1 MLSAEKV
8 DQAARHLLAAR
19 QAKTPGATIP
29 ESYRPADADSAL
41 AIQDRVLEL
50 LGEKV
55 GGWKCGVPNPLT
67 GPIVAAIPASAI
79 LRSLPC
85 AVPGNVG
92 QIEPEIAFVIAHDL
106 PPRATPYTDPEI
118 RAAIG
123 EARMVLEL
131 ITTRYADKASATPPE
146 ILADSYNHH
155 ALLIGPVIP
164 DALDHPLE
172 RLHVTIQTPTGV
184 LFDKEHGHPSG
195 HPMKSLAWLVHFL
208 NSRRQGL
215 KAGEIVTTGSYA
227 GIVEAPLGVP
237 IQVKLDRLASLE
249 VELIT
254 DKP

>member
-19 QAKTPGATIP
+19 KAKTPGPTIP
-29 ESYRPADADSAL
+29 VSYRPADPESAL
-41 AIQDRVLEL
+41 AIQERVLEL

-67 GPIVAAIPASAI
+67 GPIVAALPASAI
-79 LRSLPC
+79 LRSQPC
-85 AVPGNVG
+85 AVPGNRG
-92 QIEPEIAFVIAHDL
+92 FIEPEIAFVIAHDL
-106 PPRATPYTDPEI
+106 PPRATPYSDSEI
-118 RAAIG
+118 RAAIA

-146 ILADSYNHH
+146 ILADAYNHH
-155 ALLIGPVIP
+155 GLLIGPVIP
-164 DALDHPLE
+164 NALDHPLE
-172 RLHVTIQTPTGV
+172 RLHVTIKTPDLT
-184 LFDKEHGHPSG
+184 LFDKEHPHPSG
-195 HPMKSLAWLVHFL
+195 HPLKSFTWLVHFL
-208 NSRRQGL
+208 NSRGQGL

-227 GIVEAPLGVP
+227 GVVEAPLGVP
-237 IQVKLDRLASLE
+237 IQVKLNSLGSLQ